1 MNRFQLVLRSVSH
14 NWRTN
19 FAVLLGV
26 IAGTAVIGGALIV
39 GDSVRASLVKM
50 THDRLGRI
58 DAVMSGPRFVRE
70 ELATDMLRDK
80 FAKNGEVA
88 APAIIMQAGLQAKLD
103 NTTRRAGQVNV
114 YGFDQRAWSLIDVAR
129 VELPTGNGVV
139 LNSRAAAAVGAKV
152 GDELTLWIELP
163 SAVPRDTLLGKKDN
177 DSQEIT
183 LKVSAIAPDESGL
196 SRLGLHPTQALPL
209 NAFVDLH
216 VLQERLGLEEV
227 KPTRRDPTAKPAR
240 VNALLTTAW
249 GEPGGVS
256 PRTLVAGKQNE
267 ESGGLRRPD
276 HQELA
281 STPDAALRQ
290 HITLADLN
298 LRIVENKENNFVV
311 LESEQMIL
319 EDKLA
324 EAAHKVAADLM
335 LVASPVMVYLANKI
349 WNPSHSNPGRV
360 SGGYSM
366 YSTAAGLDVLSLDA
380 KDIAALSG
388 TALAAGS
395 DNGMNTTPAASALP
409 LTGVGSKIAGPFGSF
424 EFLGEKPASLGDDEV
439 IINEFL
445 ATDLGVK
452 LGDPI
457 KFSYH
462 TIGSR
467 GELPELEQTV
477 IVRGIVKMTGA
488 AIDRTLTP
496 VVKGITDVDSLSD
509 WDQPFEMKLDDVTPR
524 DDEYWDSYRA
534 VPKMFLPLKQA
545 QKLWP
550 SRYGSLTSLRL
561 GSGEWPVA
569 SGENQQKDS
578 TQRDSSSA
586 NSPLATRHSSL
597 SSAILKHLNPA
608 ELGLAF
614 QPVKAIG
621 LMAAKGS
628 NDFSGLF
635 IGFSLFLIAAA
646 MILIGLLFRLGIEQR
661 VRDLGLLGAVGFT
674 PQQVQRQM
682 LLEGLVVVLAGAILG
697 TAAAVAY
704 AKLMIYGLTHWW
716 VGAIGT
722 KSLIL
727 SVQPLSLITGFAI
740 AVATALFSIWWALRQ
755 LKGLSL
761 REQLAGVTEKEVDLA
776 TQHLRASK
784 SSRRAT
790 VCAAL
795 ALVLTAFIMVG
806 VLPATGA
813 FFGVGILLL
822 VASLSFLSA
831 WLSGGRIVGWMP
843 RPSAMGGQ
851 TSRAETDGR
860 GVHPT
865 VANSTAIN
873 SFSRLG
879 LRNASRQRLRS
890 VMTAGLIATATF
902 LIVTV
907 AAFRRDPTGERLDK
921 QSGNGG
927 FTLVAESSSPI
938 LYDLN
943 TAEGRKKLQIEAEP
957 NSLAATALAAM
968 KIVPFRVKPG
978 EEASCL
984 NVYQTRVPTIL
995 GVPRSLI
1002 DEGRFAFAPS
1012 FMGGG
1017 SWQKLSR
1024 ETRDEGR
1031 ETDKRQESRNER
1043 QVLENVSKADSSSG
1057 SRLLSLG
1064 SPLPATIPVLGDLN
1078 TLMFS
1083 LHKQP
1088 GQTIAIPN
1096 EANPQ
1101 HQLLVSGLFQDS
1113 VFQGVLVMSEDD
1125 FLRVFPEQKGFRY
1138 FLIEVPPELADA
1150 ATTLLETELS
1160 AYGFDAEPV
1169 GDRLARFLSVQNTY
1183 LSTFQTLGGLGLLLG
1198 TFGLATVMLR
1208 NVLERQTELAL
1219 LRAVGYRAGQV
1230 ASLVLWENAFV
1241 LLWGLAAGS
1250 LSAVIAVAPNLT
1262 SRGGDVPLGSLTIL
1276 LALVFA
1282 TGMLA
1287 ATLAVRSAVRLPIV
1301 TTLRGE

>member
-1 MNRFQLVLRSVSH
+1 MKNRGAHAAPLRLVQIHESPRMNRFQLVLRSVSH
-14 NWRTN
+14 HWRTN
-19 FAVLLGV
+19 LAVLLGV
-26 IAGTAVIGGALIV
+26 VAGTAVIGGALIV
-39 GDSVRASLVKM
+39 GDSVRASLVQM
-50 THDRLGRI
+50 TLDRLGRI
-58 DAVMSGPRFVRE
+58 DFVMSGPRFVRE
-70 ELATDMLRDK
+70 ELASELKEKAEGETD
-80 FAKNGEVA
+80 V
-88 APAIIMQAGLQAKLD
+88 APAIIMIAGIQAKHGD
-103 NTTRRAGQVNV
+103 TTRRAGQVNV
-114 YGFDQRAWSLIDVAR
+114 YGFDERAWSLIETAG
-129 VELPTGNGVV
+129 VELPSGNGVV
-139 LNSRAAAAVGAKV
+139 LNPRVAQAVGAKV
-152 GDELTLWIELP
+152 GDEVTLWIELP

-183 LKVSAIAPDESGL
+183 LKVSGISPDESGL

-216 VLQERLGLEEV
+216 VLQERLGLDEV
-227 KPTRRDPTAKPAR
+227 KPTRRDPTHKPAR
-240 VNALLTTAW
+240 LNALLATSS

-256 PRTLVAGKQNE
+256 PRTLPSVTQ
-267 ESGGLRRPD
+267 ESRGLHHPA
-276 HQELA
+276 HQE
-281 STPDAALRQ
+281 SRSKPDLALRQ
-290 HITLADLN
+290 RITLADLN
-298 LRIVENKENNFVV
+298 LRLVEDKALNCLV

-324 EAAHKVAADLM
+324 EAARQAADELK
-335 LVASPVMVYLANKI
+335 LATSLVMVYLANKI
-349 WNPSHSNPGRV
+349 WNPRIYEPGKDHANLIALAPTPKPSNPDSRPDEPRA
-360 SGGYSM
+360 GYSM
-366 YSTAAGLDVLSLDA
+366 YSTVAGLDVLSLE
-380 KDIAALSG
+380 G
-388 TALAAGS
+388 T
-395 DNGMNTTPAASALP
+395 
-409 LTGVGSKIAGPFGSF
+409 PFGGF
-424 EFLGEKPASLGDDEV
+424 EFLGETPASLGEDDV
-439 IINEFL
+439 VINEFL
-445 ATDLGVK
+445 ATDLGAKV
-452 LGDPI
+452 GDPI

-462 TIGSR
+462 IIGSR
-467 GELPELEQTV
+467 GELPELERTV
-477 IVRGIVKMTGA
+477 TVRGIVKMSGA
-488 AIDRTLTP
+488 AIDQALTP
-496 VVKGITDVDSLSD
+496 AVKGITDVDSLSD
-509 WDQPFEMKLDDVTPR
+509 WDQPFEMDLDAVTPR

-534 VPKMFLPLKQA
+534 TPKMFLPLKQA

-550 SRYGSLTSLRL
+550 SRYGSLTSLRIRQ
-561 GSGEWPVA
+561 GTKD
-569 SGENQQKDS
+569 ENELNGTDATSAAS
-578 TQRDSSSA
+578 TQYSVLSA
-586 NSPLATRHSSL
+586 Q
-597 SSAILKHLNPA
+597 ILKHVDPA
-608 ELGLAF
+608 ELGLTF

-674 PQQVQRQM
+674 PKQVRRQM
-682 LLEGLVVVLAGAILG
+682 LFEGLVVVLMGAILG
-697 TAAAVAY
+697 TAAAVGY

-722 KSLIL
+722 KDLIL

-761 REQLAGVTEKEVDLA
+761 REQLAGVTEKEVNLV
-776 TQHLRASK
+776 TQQLRARK
-784 SSRRAT
+784 SARRAT
-790 VCAAL
+790 ITASL
-795 ALVLTAFIMVG
+795 ALILTVAIVIG
-806 VLPATGA
+806 VIPATGA
-813 FFGVGILLL
+813 FFGIGILLL

-831 WLSGGRIVGWMP
+831 WLSDGWKMGTPARPLLAQSGEPGGDSP
-843 RPSAMGGQ
+843 RTLSTSDQSPGADAARLSKNVHSSA
-851 TSRAETDGR
+851 
-860 GVHPT
+860 
-865 VANSTAIN
+865 AIN

-907 AAFRRDPTGERLDK
+907 AAFRRDPTAERPDK
-921 QSGNGG
+921 KSGNGG

-938 LYDLN
+938 LYDIN
-943 TAEGRKKLQIEAEP
+943 TVEGRKKLQIDAEP
-957 NSLAATALAAM
+957 NSSAAKVLAAM
-968 KIVPFRVKPG
+968 KVVPFRVKPG

-1017 SWQKLSR
+1017 SWQKLLDR
-1024 ETRDEGR
+1024 TED
-1031 ETDKRQESRNER
+1031 
-1043 QVLENVSKADSSSG
+1043 G
-1057 SRLLSLG
+1057 S
-1064 SPLPATIPVLGDLN
+1064 IPVIGDMN

-1083 LHKQP
+1083 LHKQV

-1096 EANPQ
+1096 EEQPK
-1101 HQLLVSGLFQDS
+1101 HQLKVSGLLQDS

-1125 FLRVFPEQKGFRY
+1125 FLKLFPEQKGFRY

-1160 AYGFDAEPV
+1160 AYGFDVEPV
-1169 GDRLARFLSVQNTY
+1169 AERLARFLSVQNTY

-1241 LLWGLAAGS
+1241 LLWGLAAGT
-1250 LSAVIAVAPNLT
+1250 LSALIAVAPNLT
-1262 SRGGDVPLGSLTIL
+1262 SRGGDVPLGSLATL
-1276 LALVFA
+1276 LAIVFV

-1287 ATLAVRSAVRLPIV
+1287 ATIAVRAAVRLPIV